1 MANADRMLSRRQE
14 TVQHRRKWRNGYG
27 KEENGYGKEEGEVAW
42 KGGVSDGQLAT
53 TSWRVAQVRSVT
65 YVSGL
70 DR

>member
-27 KEENGYGKEEGEVAW
+27 KEEGEAAW
-42 KGGVSDGQLAT
+42 KGSVSDGQLAT